1 MKGYWM
7 IVGTVVTD
15 TELQQ
20 EYGRLWAPIAE
31 AYGARVIRGDRA
43 PVRLE
48 GRADSERLLLVE
60 FPSLERARACYDSP
74 GYQKAKA
81 IALRASTRDLILFE
95 GDLG

>member
-7 IVGTVVTD
+7 IIGTAVTNAD
-15 TELQQ
+15 LQQ
-20 EYGRLWAPIAE
+20 DYGRLWAPIAE
-31 AYGARVIRGDRA
+31 AYGAKVIRGERA

-60 FPSLERARACYDSP
+60 FPSLEAARACYESP
-74 GYQKAKA
+74 EYQAAKE
-81 IALRASTRDLILFE
+81 IALKASTRDLILFE

>member
-7 IVGTVVTD
+7 IIGTAVTD
-15 TELQQ
+15 AALQQ
-20 EYGRLWAPIAE
+20 EYGMLWAPIAE
-31 AYGARVIRGDRA
+31 AYGARVIRGERT

-60 FPSLERARACYDSP
+60 FPSLEKARACYDSP
-74 GYQKAKA
+74 EYQAAKA
-81 IALRASTRDLILFE
+81 VAQRASTRDLILFE